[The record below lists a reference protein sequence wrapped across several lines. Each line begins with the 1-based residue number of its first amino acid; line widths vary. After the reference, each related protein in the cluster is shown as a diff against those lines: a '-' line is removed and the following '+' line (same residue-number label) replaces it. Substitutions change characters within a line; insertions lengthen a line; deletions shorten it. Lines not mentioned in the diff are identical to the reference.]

1 MSVVFP
7 FPDVRLM
14 RTRILDLP
22 VQTAIHAHPEHQ
34 LVIGLSGC
42 ADFEVQGQGGAV
54 NRLHACVVPGG
65 EAHAFSGRGQ
75 NHMLIMDLPGAGGE
89 YGLGDSMARLFERPR
104 FLQLDHQMQGLLDF
118 AQHALADPRPDQDG
132 LSWHLGG
139 VLLAALQRRVS
150 DNLVEP
156 PRRSALNSTE
166 LQRLDAYVAANL
178 DHPISVAALAA
189 QVCVSSSHFHALF
202 RESTGVTPHQY
213 VLALRLREASRL
225 LQETD
230 LPVAEVASRCG
241 FSSQSALTHA
251 VRRQWG
257 QTPRGLRLGR
267 L

>member
-1 MSVVFP
+1 M
-7 FPDVRLM
+7 M

-75 NHMLIMDLPGAGGE
+75 NHMLIMDLPGAGGD
-89 YGLGDSMARLFERPR
+89 YGQGDGLARLFERPR

-118 AQHALADPRPDQDG
+118 AQHALADPRPDHDG
-132 LSWHLGG
+132 LHWHLGG

-150 DNLVEP
+150 DALVQP
-156 PRRSALNSTE
+156 ARRSALSAPE
-166 LQRLDAYVAANL
+166 LQRLDAYVTANL

-213 VLALRLREASRL
+213 VLTLRLREASRL
-225 LQETD
+225 LQETE

-257 QTPRGLRLGR
+257 QTPRSLRLGR
-267 L
+267 H